1 MSFQSTKI
9 IELGSCAFRQPNATS
24 HCRYIH
30 GYRLSAKFWFSA
42 DELDENNWVVD
53 FGGLK
58 ELKKLLQDQFDHTT
72 CISVDDPHLTLFK
85 QLNDTGICDLRV
97 MDGVG
102 IEKFAEWCHA
112 AADNFAGVL
121 TNMRARCIR
130 VEVFEHE
137 NNSAVYERS
146 EPSEEEKSV
155 NQMKKSKTPE
165 NVVLKE
171 VADTVNESAVS
182 MDQDHGSEVQNV
194 SINTTKPVSKEKE
207 KKADLTQPPFA
218 KRVSQPSLWPK
229 KETNKWLDNSGN
241 STWGF

>member
-1 MSFQSTKI
+1 
-9 IELGSCAFRQPNATS
+9 
-24 HCRYIH
+24 
-30 GYRLSAKFWFSA
+30 
-42 DELDENNWVVD
+42 
-53 FGGLK
+53 
-58 ELKKLLQDQFDHTT
+58 
-72 CISVDDPHLTLFK
+72 
-85 QLNDTGICDLRV
+85 
-97 MDGVG
+97 
-102 IEKFAEWCHA
+102 
-112 AADNFAGVL
+112 
-121 TNMRARCIR
+121 
-130 VEVFEHE
+130 E